1 MMTRS
6 VPVARRR
13 TQLVVAMCLIAGLA
27 VIALVALFTP
37 ARAAIA
43 QDISTVA
50 HSWSA
55 TFGVNTLVD
64 GPHILCGS
72 ASGACP

>member
-1 MMTRS
+1 MRAS
-6 VPVARRR
+6 IRASRLNI
-13 TQLVVAMCLIAGLA
+13 QLVVAICLISGLT

-37 ARAAIA
+37 AHATFA

-55 TFGVNTLVD
+55 TFGVNTLTD

-72 ASGACP
+72 SSGPCP